1 MSRPYLFCS
10 MCGNL
15 LSVDVAEGAFVCDM
29 CQNQRTF
36 EELDSVEV
44 HAPSGPEDLLVRH
57 NLEQA
62 AMWVGSEAV
71 SDKMRQHALVDEKCP
86 KCNHP
91 QLEYYT
97 MQLRSADEG
106 QTVFYECP
114 KCKHKFSVN
123 N

>member
-1 MSRPYLFCS
+1 
-10 MCGNL
+10 
-15 LSVDVAEGAFVCDM
+15 VDVAEGGFVCDM
-29 CQNQRTF
+29 CENHRTF
-36 EELDSVEV
+36 EELASVEV

-57 NLEQA
+57 NIEQA
-62 AMWVGSEAV
+62 AMWGGIEAGAG
-71 SDKMRQHALVDEKCP
+71 KMRQHAVVDEKCP
-86 KCNHP
+86 KCGHP

-106 QTVFYECP
+106 QTVFYECA